1 MDRVGSD
8 KDINPMRRSSR
19 ERTIYILSIL
29 FAAIP
34 LAFALVRAFR
44 TGNDLRYLAI
54 ALASW
59 VAVALVMMIGKAR
72 QRAPKSV
79 VAIAAVA
86 FVVATLLTGWIAIL
100 RGTKAGFGVWAVA
113 AFFSFCWATS
123 AALNTFSRP
132 ERHGKRDGDST
143 SVRV

>member
-19 ERTIYILSIL
+19 ERTIYLVSIL
-29 FAAIP
+29 FAVIP

-44 TGNDLRYLAI
+44 TGYDLRYLGI
-54 ALASW
+54 
-59 VAVALVMMIGKAR
+59 AVASGFAAGLVMIIGKAR
-72 QRAPKSV
+72 QRAPNAV
-79 VAIAAVA
+79 VALAALA
-86 FVVATLLTGWIAIL
+86 FVVATLLAGWIAIL

-123 AALNTFSRP
+123 FALDTFSRP
-132 ERHGKRDGDST
+132 ERST
-143 SVRV
+143 SVHVY